1 MTEFFDWVDRHDRVI
16 GITSR
21 KDAHRLNL
29 YHRAVHLYAT
39 GVTGG
44 LILQKRSLYK
54 DVEPGLWTV
63 SCSGHVDRG
72 ETFVDAAKREMLEEL
87 GSSITSSEL
96 ATLLH
101 SDPCLENGYEFVRS
115 YEVLTGIVR
124 VPDPSEISE
133 VCEIEAYR
141 NWMIGWS
148 KSLKILPPLSVT
160 YFLWSEKSFKSIK

>member
-1 MTEFFDWVDRHDRVI
+1 MTEFFDCVDRHDRVI

-115 YEVLTGIVR
+115 YEVLTGIVP

-133 VCEIEAYR
+133 VCEIGLSELDD
-141 NWMIGWS
+141 WMEQEPQNFAS
-148 KSLKILPPLSVT
+148 SFRYLFPLVR
-160 YFLWSEKSFKSIK
+160 KSFKSIK